1 MKIIL
6 KVNTNDNDRVEV
18 WNSSGCLIAI
28 LHVDDLFPRSKDRS
42 LRETFYERKNMA
54 FNLEEV

>member
-6 KVNTNDNDRVEV
+6 KVNTNDNDRIEM
-18 WNSSGCLIAI
+18 WNSGGCLIAI
-28 LHVDDLFPRSKDRS
+28 LHVDDLFPRGDDRT
-42 LRETFYERKNMA
+42 LKEILYEKKNMA

>member
-6 KVNTNDNDRVEV
+6 KVNTDDNDRIEV
-18 WNSSGCLIAI
+18 WNSSGCLITI
-28 LHVDDLFPRSKDRS
+28 LHIDDLFPRGEDKP
-42 LRETFYERKNMA
+42 LRGTLYEKKNMA